1 MLPSD
6 PTIPLPAW
14 TEAAWSAVLSDA
26 TRRNDIS
33 RGATDL
39 AQVASLARLY
49 RPLTVARAGD
59 RALAIGQLGQSLDGR
74 IATQSGQSHY
84 INGPAALTH
93 LHALRALVQGVAIG
107 VGTALADD
115 PQLTVRRLRGPNPA
129 RIVIDPKG
137 RLPAAARCWRDDG
150 TRRILVH
157 GGAAKPPEGVESLTV
172 PAQAGRLDP
181 NAILEG
187 LARTGLK
194 RLLIEGGATTL
205 SAFLQAEALD
215 RLHLLIGPSIIGSG
229 KPGLQLPEIATLDQ
243 ALRPSVLATPLP
255 GGDCLFDCALHR
267 GRRRI

>member
-14 TEAAWSAVLSDA
+14 TEAAWSAVLSH
-26 TRRNDIS
+26 TTHQNDIS
-33 RGATDL
+33 RGSIGL
-39 AQVASLARLY
+39 QQVTGLARLY
-49 RPLTVARAGD
+49 RPLTIARAED
-59 RALAIGQLGQSLDGR
+59 RILAIGQLGQSLDGR
-74 IATQSGQSHY
+74 IATQSGHSHY

-129 RIVIDPKG
+129 RIVIDPRG
-137 RLPAAARCWRDDG
+137 RLPADARCWRDDG

-157 GGAAKPPEGVESLTV
+157 GGAANPPEGVESLAV
-172 PAQAGRLDP
+172 PAHAGRLDP
-181 NAILEG
+181 NAIREG
-187 LARTGLK
+187 LARIGLR
-194 RLLIEGGATTL
+194 RLLIEGGAATL
-205 SAFLQAEALD
+205 SAFLQADALD

-229 KPGLQLPEIATLDQ
+229 KPGLQLEEIATLDQ

-255 GGDCLFDCALHR
+255 GGDYLFDCALHR
-267 GRRRI
+267 HRPET